1 MERRIKENL
10 KKHTHSEQDR
20 RILER
25 VVEVARGEVKRV
37 ETMME
42 AVLSKLADRLKCL
55 QYSVECIQEVD
66 CH

>member
-1 MERRIKENL
+1 MVLLSAYSFKSEEKMERRIKENL

-42 AVLSKLADRLKCL
+42 AVLSKLADR
-55 QYSVECIQEVD
+55 
-66 CH
+66 